1 MVNSCFPACSLPST
15 QSSARQSAK
24 DGRQRSIASNSSRR
38 SPSRANGSNQPLGH
52 QDSVRTSLRNWRCV
66 GGSGVCSRQRH
77 RAVCGSSPG
86 VLFGQNANRSCRL
99 VWRRPGRASTAR
111 GRPSMRMEDD
121 RQAFGEEVGIV
132 QVSDCTAAVLPEC
145 RWQARMSGR
154 GFQFRRGLQARLH
167 HAFPVRR
174 CGNRQRLRPGR

>member
-1 MVNSCFPACSLPST
+1 MLASINAIQRKAEREGWTPTLHRLELFEAEPVACKWIKPA
-15 QSSARQSAK
+15 
-24 DGRQRSIASNSSRR
+24 
-38 SPSRANGSNQPLGH
+38 LGH
-52 QDSVRTSLRNWRCV
+52 QDSVRTSLRNRRCV

-86 VLFGQNANRSCRL
+86 GSLFGQNANRSCRL
-99 VWRRPGRASTAR
+99 VRRRPGRTSTST
-111 GRPSMRMEDD
+111 GRRSILMEGD

-167 HAFPVRR
+167 HAFPDRR